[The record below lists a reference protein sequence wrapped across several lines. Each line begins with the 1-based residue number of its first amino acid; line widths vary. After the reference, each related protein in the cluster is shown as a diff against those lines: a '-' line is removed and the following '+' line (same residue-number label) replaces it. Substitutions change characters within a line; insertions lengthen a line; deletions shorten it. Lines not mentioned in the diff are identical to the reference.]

1 MSENQNPQEPGV
13 PVNAIVAYLTDVYRH
28 LDTLSFNIRQNIQN
42 MMDTIKG
49 EVTQGESEDASQE

>member
-13 PVNAIVAYLTDVYRH
+13 PVQALVAYLTDIYRH

-42 MMDTIKG
+42 MMQTVNG
-49 EVTQGESEDASQE
+49 EVIQGETENANEE